1 VSSWRRQIRHHR
13 DDTREPIVRPAY
25 DLADAHDAH
34 RYLSEDCSLAR
45 PSGSEH
51 LWAGEVASVYDKVHW
66 ERRNEDRQG
75 PAADQALAA
84 LALLAGLRDWLADV
98 EPELI
103 EGARLAGVTWDQLA
117 PVLGVGDRR
126 AAHRRAARLTGAAT
140 VRDRDRRARW
150 ARDLAS
156 GQAS

>member
-1 VSSWRRQIRHHR
+1 
-13 DDTREPIVRPAY
+13 VRPAY
-25 DLADAHDAH
+25 DLTDAH
-34 RYLSEDCSLAR
+34 RYLSEDCRLAY

-51 LWAGEVASVYDKVHW
+51 LWVGEVASVYDKVHW
-66 ERRNEDRQG
+66 GRQNDDWQG
-75 PAADQALAA
+75 PTADQALAA

-126 AAHRRAARLTGAAT
+126 AAHRRAARIADAAA
-140 VRDRDRRARW
+140 VRDRARRARW
-150 ARDLAS
+150 ARDLAP